1 MIKDWPDHQPSGGG
15 NLTQFAI
22 VLLSNYAKIHNKVKS
37 VMFIISDFK
46 VIYYL
51 LLLLVIMNIIL
62 LTWSKTKCIYT
73 SWGITG
79 NMTFTTIIP
88 NRIYSYLSILYNYS

>member
-1 MIKDWPDHQPSGGG
+1 MIKGWPDHQPSGGGG

-46 VIYYL
+46 VI
-51 LLLLVIMNIIL
+51 VI
-62 LTWSKTKCIYT
+62 Y
-73 SWGITG
+73 
-79 NMTFTTIIP
+79 
-88 NRIYSYLSILYNYS
+88 